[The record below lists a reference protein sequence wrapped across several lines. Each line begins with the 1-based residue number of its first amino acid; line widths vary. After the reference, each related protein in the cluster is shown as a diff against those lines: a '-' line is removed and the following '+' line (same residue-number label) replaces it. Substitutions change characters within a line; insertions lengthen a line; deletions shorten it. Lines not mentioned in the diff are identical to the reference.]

1 VRGASHVNFKTG
13 FNENQ
18 TDIEYSIGK

>member
-1 VRGASHVNFKTG
+1 MG

-18 TDIEYSIGK
+18 TI